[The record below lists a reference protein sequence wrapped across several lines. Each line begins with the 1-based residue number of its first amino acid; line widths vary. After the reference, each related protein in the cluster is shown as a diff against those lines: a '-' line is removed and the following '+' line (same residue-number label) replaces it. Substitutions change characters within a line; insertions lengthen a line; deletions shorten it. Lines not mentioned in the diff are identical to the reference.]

1 MKVYGRPL
9 STCTR
14 KVLTTLAEKGHKA
27 EFVLVD
33 AMKGENKQPAYL
45 ALQPWGQV
53 PALEDDGFTMYESRA
68 IIRYLDQTLS
78 GPALTPADAKD
89 RARMEQWISVET
101 SNFSPIAMKIVM
113 QIHFGKMRGLEPNM
127 DIVNQAKQ
135 DLARPLD
142 VLEAAL
148 QGREY
153 LVGNF
158 SLAEICFMP
167 YFGYLSAS
175 GVDDELLGPR
185 KNVDAWWKRIRQR
198 PSWQQVTGGK

>member
-27 EFVLVD
+27 EFVAVD
-33 AMKGENKQPAYL
+33 ATKGENKQPAYL

-68 IIRYLDQTLS
+68 IIRYLDQALP
-78 GPALTPADAKD
+78 GPALTPASAKD
-89 RARMEQWISVET
+89 RGRMEQWISVET
-101 SNFSPIAMKIVM
+101 SNFSPIAMKIVI
-113 QIHFGKMRGLEPNM
+113 QLHFGKMRGMEPNM
-127 DIVNQAKQ
+127 EIVNQAKQ
-135 DLARPLD
+135 ELVKPLD

-148 QGREY
+148 HDREY
-153 LVGNF
+153 LVGSF

-167 YFGYLSAS
+167 YFEYLSAS
-175 GVDDELLGPR
+175 GVGDELFGPR
-185 KNVDAWWKRIRQR
+185 KHVDSWWKRISQR
-198 PSWQQVTGGK
+198 ASWKQVTGGK